1 MIKETR
7 AQSDDLLLL
16 DGGNALWGDQRL
28 AVDSEG
34 KVIIEAMNLLGYD
47 AMVIGDQDLQWGA
60 EVLRR
65 RITDADFPVLS
76 ANLQLAGQDTL
87 FAQPYTLLEV
97 GGHTIGL
104 IGLTWDEAQQAS
116 EEFVLRDAEEALR
129 AYVPEVAEQADI
141 IILVSNMGHE
151 DDLALAAKVPGIDLV
166 VGGRT
171 RIPLPQALRDF
182 TNDTLVVQ
190 AGSLGQW
197 FGRIT
202 LYFDSSGVVTRH
214 HDELLL
220 LTEDYAEDSQ
230 MRAFLDQYVAQ

>member
-1 MIKETR
+1 VVKDTR
-7 AQSDDLLLL
+7 ERSDNVLLL
-16 DGGNALWGDQRL
+16 DGGNALWGDQRP
-28 AVDSEG
+28 AVESEG

-60 EVLRR
+60 EVLQQ
-65 RITDADFPVLS
+65 RIADADFPVLS

-87 FAQPYTLLEV
+87 FTEPYTLLEV
-97 GGHTIGL
+97 GGHTVGL
-104 IGLTWDEAQQAS
+104 IGLTWDETRVAS
-116 EEFVLRDAEEALR
+116 EEFVVLDAEEALR
-129 AYVPEVAEQADI
+129 AYVPQLAEQADI
-141 IILVSNMGHE
+141 IILLSNMGHD
-151 DDLALAAKVPGIDLV
+151 DDLGLAAKVPGIDLV

-202 LYFDSSGVVTRH
+202 LNLDSSGVVTQH

-220 LTEDYAEDSQ
+220 LTEDYADDSE
-230 MRAFLDQYVAQ
+230 MRAFLDNFVAQ